1 MLNCRIGYDTPMCGR
16 FALIVDAS
24 VLADVFEVEPPA
36 DLKPRY
42 NIAPT
47 QTVPVVR
54 RGSESERELA
64 PVRWGLIPSWA
75 KDAKMGA
82 RMINARAETVAEK
95 PSFRSAV
102 KSRRCLVPASGF
114 FEWVKTD
121 GGKQP
126 YFVRFQD
133 DRPFAF
139 AGLWERWSKGDD
151 GPVDTCTIIT
161 TIPNELMAKL
171 HHRMPVILPP
181 ALFDEWLEPAPLA
194 PNRLPDILVP
204 HSAEG
209 MQAYPVS
216 TYVNKP
222 GNDGPECL
230 APVD

>member
-1 MLNCRIGYDTPMCGR
+1 MCGR

-24 VLADVFEVEPPA
+24 VLADVFEVEAPL

-47 QTVPVVR
+47 QTVVVVR
-54 RGSESERELA
+54 ERETSRREFA
-64 PVRWGLIPSWA
+64 STRWGLIPSWA

-102 KSRRCLVPASGF
+102 KSRRCLIPASGF
-114 FEWVKTD
+114 YEWITTD
-121 GGKQP
+121 AGKQP
-126 YFVRFQD
+126 HFIRFED
-133 DRPFAF
+133 GLPFAF
-139 AGLWERWSKGDD
+139 AGLWERWSKGDG

-161 TIPNELMAKL
+161 TTPNALMEKL

-181 ALFDEWLEPAPLA
+181 DIFDEWLEPRPLA
-194 PNRLPDILVP
+194 TDRLDEILVP
-204 HSAEG
+204 HSAEA

-216 TYVNKP
+216 RYVNKP

-230 APVD
+230 VQAD